1 MVRKRYIVKTDSD
14 EKHLKIFSS
23 VLKSNIGLEE
33 KRKRIEK
40 ELKKRV
46 IQKEYGYGMLL
57 CCLSIV

>member
-40 ELKKRV
+40 VLKKEKRV
-46 IQKEYGYGMLL
+46 VGCGGTHL
-57 CCLSIV
+57 